1 MQDKGKTP
9 STGNAKIPE
18 KKTDPPSK
26 EIEESIDE
34 SIGYS
39 EDFESPSRKEEK
51 S

>member
-9 STGNAKIPE
+9 SSGGPNMPQHHTQKP
-18 KKTDPPSK
+18 K
-26 EIEESIDE
+26 ESIDE

-39 EDFESPSRKEEK
+39 DKFDSPDGKRSK